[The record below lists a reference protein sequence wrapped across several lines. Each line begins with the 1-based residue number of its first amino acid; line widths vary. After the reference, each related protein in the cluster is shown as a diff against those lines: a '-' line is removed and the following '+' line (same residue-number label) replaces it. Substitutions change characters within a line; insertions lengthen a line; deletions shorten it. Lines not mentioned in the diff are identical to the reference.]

1 MIPVVTP
8 AEMAAIDAAAPE
20 GTDVLV
26 ERAGAAVAVV
36 ATEML
41 TGSGEGAAAVLEAGR
56 PLVSTRQALRVVRG
70 DEQEWTDRRGRPSG
84 SLRQALRGRK
94 VVVIAGRGNN
104 GADGRAAA
112 RYLERAG
119 AACRVITPDSTEIPP
134 ADLLIDAAFG
144 TGLNRPWSP
153 PEGAGGAG
161 DVLAVDI
168 PSGVDG
174 LTGEVHGGAL
184 AATRTVTFAAVKPG
198 VLLYPGRR
206 LAGSVSVADIG
217 LDVASATAQLLT
229 EADVADLWPRR
240 PDDAHKWRSAC
251 WVVAGSPGMRGA
263 ATLASLAALRSGA
276 GYVRLSV
283 PGGEPDASVPT
294 EVVFERL
301 PAADW
306 HERMDTSRFGSLVV
320 GPGLG
325 RDPQTAS
332 AVRALVARATVPLVL
347 DGDALAALG
356 NDAAATLATA
366 RAPVVVTPHDG
377 EYELLAGRRPGADRL
392 AAARAL
398 AAAGATVLLKGST
411 TVVAAPHGAAR
422 FVTSGDA
429 RLATAGTGDV
439 LAGMIGALL
448 AQGVTA
454 LDAAA
459 LAAQVHGMAGA
470 LGPPVG
476 LIAGDLLGAIPAVL
490 AGALEPTTEGYGGEA
505 GSR

>member
-26 ERAGAAVAVV
+26 ERAGAAVAVTAV
-36 ATEML
+36 EML
-41 TGSGEGAAAVLEAGR
+41 TGRSEGAAAVLESSSPSGGGR
-56 PLVSTRQALRVVRG
+56 RAARGRSRTDPFMYGISSSALRAL
-70 DEQEWTDRRGRPSG
+70 RP
-84 SLRQALRGRK
+84 ALRGRT
-94 VVVIAGRGNN
+94 VVVMAGRGNN
-104 GADGRAAA
+104 GADGRAAS
-112 RYLERAG
+112 RYLQRAG
-119 AACRVITPDSTEIPP
+119 AACRVIAPDSAEIPP
-134 ADLLIDAAFG
+134 GDLLIDAAYG
-144 TGLNRPWSP
+144 TGLNRPWVP
-153 PEGAGGAG
+153 PRLTA
-161 DVLAVDI
+161 DMPVLATDI

-174 LTGEVHGGAL
+174 LTGEVRGGAL
-184 AATRTVTFAAVKPG
+184 EAARTVTFAALKPG
-198 VLLYPGRR
+198 LLLHPGCRQV
-206 LAGSVSVADIG
+206 GTVSIADIG
-217 LDVASATAQLLT
+217 LDVGSATAHLVT

-263 ATLASLAALRSGA
+263 AALASLAALRSGA

-294 EVVFERL
+294 EVVFRRL

-306 HERMDTSRFGSLVV
+306 HERMDTSRFASLVV

-356 NDAAATLATA
+356 GDAATALAAA
-366 RAPVVVTPHDG
+366 RAPVVLTPHDG
-377 EYELLAGRRPGADRL
+377 EYELLAGQRPGADRL

-411 TVVAAPHGAAR
+411 TVVAAPDGAAR
-422 FVTSGDA
+422 FVTAGDA

-448 AQGVTA
+448 AQGLAA

-490 AGALEPTTEGYGGEA
+490 AGALDPAPEGSGGGA

>member
-20 GTDVLV
+20 GTEVLV
-26 ERAGAAVAVV
+26 ERAGAAVAVAAV
-36 ATEML
+36 EML
-41 TGSGEGAAAVLEAGR
+41 TGSTGGAAAVLEGGRPAGTRRKALAGR
-56 PLVSTRQALRVVRG
+56 RVVV
-70 DEQEWTDRRGRPSG
+70 
-84 SLRQALRGRK
+84 L
-94 VVVIAGRGNN
+94 AGRGNN

-112 RYLERAG
+112 RHLQRAG
-119 AACRVITPDSTEIPP
+119 AECAVIAPDAAAIPP
-134 ADLLIDAAFG
+134 CDLLIDAAYG
-144 TGLNRPWSP
+144 TGLNRPWAP
-153 PEGAGGAG
+153 PAGIEDAGA
-161 DVLAVDI
+161 VLATDI

-174 LTGEVHGGAL
+174 LTGEVGGGAL
-184 AATRTVTFAAVKPG
+184 AAARTVTFAALKPG
-198 VLLYPGRR
+198 LLLHPGRR

-217 LDVASATAQLLT
+217 LDVASASAHLQT
-229 EADVADLWPRR
+229 EDDVAALWPRR
-240 PDDAHKWRSAC
+240 EVDAHKWRSAC
-251 WVVAGSPGMRGA
+251 WVVAGSPPMRGA
-263 ATLASLAALRSGA
+263 ASLASLAALRSGA

-294 EVVFERL
+294 EVVFGPL
-301 PAADW
+301 PAANW
-306 HERMDTSRFGSLVV
+306 HERMDVSRFGSLVV

-325 RDPQTAS
+325 RDPQTAT
-332 AVRALVARATVPLVL
+332 AVRGLVARATVPLVL
-347 DGDALAALG
+347 DGDALPALG
-356 NDAAATLATA
+356 GDPAAALATA
-366 RAPVVVTPHDG
+366 RAPVVLTPHDG

-392 AAARAL
+392 GAARAL
-398 AAAGATVLLKGST
+398 AAAGATVLLKGPT
-411 TVVAAPHGAAR
+411 TVVAAPDGAAR

-454 LDAAA
+454 LEGAA

-490 AGALEPTTEGYGGEA
+490 AAALEPPGLEPAGGSPD
-505 GSR
+505 G

>member
-8 AEMAAIDAAAPE
+8 AEMAAVDAAAPE

-41 TGSGEGAAAVLEAGR
+41 TGGGDGAAAVLEAGR
-56 PLVSTRQALRVVRG
+56 PLASVRQALRVVRG

-84 SLRQALRGRK
+84 SLRKALRGRK

-112 RYLERAG
+112 RYLQRAG
-119 AACRVITPDSTEIPP
+119 AACRVIDPGSTEIPP

-153 PEGAGGAG
+153 PSGAGGAG

-174 LTGEVHGGAL
+174 LTGEVHGGAA
-184 AATRTVTFAAVKPG
+184 AATRTVTFAALKPG
-198 VLLYPGRR
+198 LLLQPGRR

-217 LDVASATAQLLT
+217 LDVSSASAHLMTNG
-229 EADVADLWPRR
+229 DVAGTWPRR

-263 ATLASLAALRSGA
+263 AALASLAALRSGA

-294 EVVFERL
+294 EVVFGRL

-325 RDPQTAS
+325 RDQRTAS

-347 DGDALAALG
+347 DGDALAALAG
-356 NDAAATLATA
+356 DAAAALAAA
-366 RAPVVVTPHDG
+366 RAPVVLTPHDG
-377 EYELLAGRRPGADRL
+377 EYELLAGRPPGADRL

-411 TVVAAPHGAAR
+411 TVVAAADGAAR

-448 AQGVTA
+448 AQGVEP
-454 LDAAA
+454 LGAAA
-459 LAAQVHGMAGA
+459 LAAHVHGMAGA

-476 LIAGDLLGAIPAVL
+476 LIAGDLLGAIPAAL
-490 AGALEPTTEGYGGEA
+490 AAALDPSTLSGPDA

>member
-20 GTDVLV
+20 GTAVLV
-26 ERAGAAVAVV
+26 ERAGAAVAV
-36 ATEML
+36 AAAEML
-41 TGSGEGAAAVLEAGR
+41 TGRSDGAEAVGGTARPPAA
-56 PLVSTRQALRVVRG
+56 
-70 DEQEWTDRRGRPSG
+70 
-84 SLRQALRGRK
+84 LRQALRGRR
-94 VVVIAGRGNN
+94 VVVVAGRGNN

-112 RYLERAG
+112 RFLQRAG
-119 AACRVITPDSTEIPP
+119 AGCDTLAPDSARIPP
-134 ADLLIDAAFG
+134 CDLLIDAAYG
-144 TGLNRPWSP
+144 TGLNRPWAP
-153 PEGAGGAG
+153 PAGIEDAGA
-161 DVLAVDI
+161 VLAVDI

-174 LTGEVHGGAL
+174 LTGAVSGAAF
-184 AATRTVTFAAVKPG
+184 AAARTVTFAALKPG
-198 VLLYPGRR
+198 LLLHPGRR

-217 LDVASATAQLLT
+217 LDVTSATAHLQT
-229 EADVADLWPRR
+229 AADVADLWPRR
-240 PDDAHKWRSAC
+240 EVDAHKWRSAC
-251 WVVAGSPGMRGA
+251 WVVAGSPPMRGA
-263 ATLASLAALRSGA
+263 ASLASLAALRSGA

-294 EVVFERL
+294 EVVFGPL

-306 HERMDTSRFGSLVV
+306 HERMEVSRFGSLVV

-325 RDPQTAS
+325 REPQTAT
-332 AVRALVARATVPLVL
+332 AVRELVARATVPLVL

-356 NDAAATLATA
+356 GDPVAVLAAA
-366 RAPVVVTPHDG
+366 RAPVVLTPHDG
-377 EYELLAGRRPGADRL
+377 EYELLAGRRPGVDRL

-411 TVVAAPHGAAR
+411 TVVAAPDGAAR

-448 AQGVTA
+448 AQGMTS

-476 LIAGDLLGAIPAVL
+476 LIAGDLLGAIPAVV
-490 AGALEPTTEGYGGEA
+490 AAALEPPGRGIGG
-505 GSR
+505 GPPNG

>member
-1 MIPVVTP
+1 VIPVVTP

-26 ERAGAAVAVV
+26 ERAGAAVAV
-36 ATEML
+36 AAAEML
-41 TGSGEGAAAVLEAGR
+41 TGTSEGAAAVLEAGR
-56 PLVSTRQALRVVRG
+56 SSSARRKALAGRRVVI
-70 DEQEWTDRRGRPSG
+70 
-84 SLRQALRGRK
+84 
-94 VVVIAGRGNN
+94 VAGRGNN
-104 GADGRAAA
+104 GADGRAAS
-112 RYLERAG
+112 RHLQRAG
-119 AACRVITPDSTEIPP
+119 AECRTIAPDAADFPP
-134 ADLLIDAAFG
+134 CDLLIAAPSG
-144 TGLNRPWSP
+144 PGLTRSALP
-153 PEGAGGAG
+153 PAGIEGAGGR
-161 DVLAVDI
+161 LAVVI
-168 PSGVDG
+168 PSGRDA
-174 LTGEVHGGAL
+174 LTGEVRGGAL
-184 AATRTVTFAAVKPG
+184 AAARTVTFAALKPG
-198 VLLYPGRR
+198 LLLQPGRR

-217 LDVASATAQLLT
+217 LDVDSATAQLLT

-240 PDDAHKWRSAC
+240 EVDAHKWRAAC

-263 ATLASLAALRSGA
+263 ASLASLAALRSGA

-283 PGGEPDASVPT
+283 PGAQPDASVPT
-294 EVVFERL
+294 EVVFGSL

-325 RDPQTAS
+325 RDPRTAT
-332 AVRALVARATVPLVL
+332 AVRGLVARATVPLVL

-356 NDAAATLATA
+356 GDLAAALAAA
-366 RAPVVVTPHDG
+366 RAPVVLTPHDG

-411 TVVAAPHGAAR
+411 TVVAAPDGAAR

-439 LAGMIGALL
+439 LAGMVGALL
-448 AQGVTA
+448 AQGLA
-454 LDAAA
+454 PLEGAA

-490 AGALEPTTEGYGGEA
+490 AAALEPPGHGLGG
-505 GSR
+505 GPRHG